1 MNSPICSTSEMLVVL
16 HAVGCVAERIGPSSV
31 DQGWLSEFQFYM
43 QLINLLSLF
52 LRYNGL
58 AGIQKALVDQSGSKP
73 PNSDQNPFLGA
84 SLALG
89 SALELLLS

>member
-16 HAVGCVAERIGPSSV
+16 HAFGCVVERIGPSSV

-58 AGIQKALVDQSGSKP
+58 AGIQKALVDQMGSKP
-73 PNSDQNPFLGA
+73 PNSGCDLFLVQVWLWKCFGA
-84 SLALG
+84 LLG
-89 SALELLLS
+89 